1 MLSRQGVS
9 NNPVA
14 RNMGSANVKTNSSKD
29 NKLFGMILIGIIIFI
44 LILFIYTSYIG
55 YKNYLKYSPYLID
68 GITDSTISHKFSANR
83 IQPSSDSSYGTEF
96 TYSFWMYI
104 NDINFSF
111 PSKSSSVSCTSNN
124 VPLLHVF
131 HKGSYDYISTGY
143 RPAVP
148 VNGGAITNPVTTVPY
163 YPLLQMPGVWLYPNT
178 NKLNIRFNT
187 YENVVETSDIGNIP
201 LNMWVNIIIILIGGS
216 VDVYVNGN
224 LKKRTKLVGVPKINY
239 GDLYTT
245 NWGGYLGYLSRLRYF
260 NYAIKPFQVDQ
271 IFNMGPST
279 KFTQTNSSIA
289 NGPPQLSPNYWM
301 STGYPNS
308 VNDPA
313 YNQNQV

>member
-1 MLSRQGVS
+1 MFSNQGTV
-9 NNPVA
+9 NT
-14 RNMGSANVKTNSSKD
+14 RNISSTTNIKANSKD

-44 LILFIYTSYIG
+44 LILFVYTSYTG

-68 GITDSTISHKFSANR
+68 GITDSTIAQKFPAHR
-83 IQPSSDSSYGTEF
+83 IQPSSDTSYGTEF

-104 NDINFSF
+104 NDTNFS
-111 PSKSSSVSCTSNN
+111 SSQGIQCTEAT
-124 VPLLHVF
+124 PLLHVF
-131 HKGSYDYISTGY
+131 HKGSYDYIPTGSSTTSDSSK
-143 RPAVP
+143 V
-148 VNGGAITNPVTTVPY
+148 Y
-163 YPLLQMPGVWLYPNT
+163 YPLLEMPGVWLYPNT

-224 LKKRTKLVGVPKINY
+224 LKKRTKLSGVPKINY
-239 GDLYTT
+239 GDFYTT

-279 KFTQTNSSIA
+279 QFSQTNSSLTS
-289 NGPPQLSPNYWM
+289 GPPQLSANYWL

-308 VNDPA
+308 VNYPG
-313 YNQNQV
+313 YVQSSVTST